1 MSSLYYYRARIS
13 SPGLIWH
20 DSSFELVSVITTGRT
35 FLPRRRNE
43 GKSISTGWLLRG
55 AHQKPSSFRSLC
67 VFLLAL
73 RLVPFLL
80 VQRAR
85 IYTVVTTFYN
95 IDNNLS
101 RGCWIIS
108 AFWLKNTHIY
118 AIDRWSNLYFGNN
131 SPSPILRIW
140 WVILVLL
147 KNRNFWTRVEVEW
160 TKIWVVIR
168 YVIWIYTFI

>member
-85 IYTVVTTFYN
+85 IYIQLSQHFIILIITWVEAAELSLLFDSKTHTYMLSTDDQIYILATTARVQFSAS
-95 IDNNLS
+95 DELS
-101 RGCWIIS
+101 LC
-108 AFWLKNTHIY
+108 Y
-118 AIDRWSNLYFGNN
+118 
-131 SPSPILRIW
+131 
-140 WVILVLL
+140 
-147 KNRNFWTRVEVEW
+147 
-160 TKIWVVIR
+160 
-168 YVIWIYTFI
+168 